1 MVKNVT
7 GGNRGKRCARKH
19 MGGGGGGLRKSENCL
34 EVYAV
39 STRMLGNNMFHC
51 ECLDG
56 VFRLCHIRGKFTG
69 RKKRDNMISVGT
81 CVLVGLRDWS
91 NPDEGVSSRGRAPEC
106 DILEVY
112 SSVDV
117 ERLKDGESVDWSV
130 LLSKDVS
137 RGGGL
142 AGASSMCD
150 EGVVFSSED
159 DGARRQLEASLSS
172 VDVVELV
179 GCVDVGVDLDD
190 VFDDI

>member
-1 MVKNVT
+1 M
-7 GGNRGKRCARKH
+7 
-19 MGGGGGGLRKSENCL
+19 
-34 EVYAV
+34 
-39 STRMLGNNMFHC
+39 
-51 ECLDG
+51 
-56 VFRLCHIRGKFTG
+56 
-69 RKKRDNMISVGT
+69 
-81 CVLVGLRDWS
+81 
-91 NPDEGVSSRGRAPEC
+91 
-106 DILEVY
+106 
-112 SSVDV
+112 
-117 ERLKDGESVDWSV
+117 